1 MCDEFACPTKG
12 SLIITGLRLNSE
24 CGCSLHAPLSLQG
37 SERLAL
43 VGITLHVCG
52 TAIKCSKS
60 STRTVD
66 HRLHQERGIFYS
78 RSLLVL
84 GSLRGIAFV
93 YTLKTS
99 YMRDRV

>member
-1 MCDEFACPTKG
+1 MND
-12 SLIITGLRLNSE
+12 
-24 CGCSLHAPLSLQG
+24 
-37 SERLAL
+37 
-43 VGITLHVCG
+43 
-52 TAIKCSKS
+52 SKS

-78 RSLLVL
+78 RSLLAL